1 MNLRPLPDKVI
12 IKRREAQEKTEG
24 GIIIPEVARE
34 KPHQGEVVAIGA
46 MRLDNGLEFDPGYGV
61 GDKVVFEL
69 YSARD
74 VEIEGEKYVSV
85 RNDDVL
91 GVIEKS

>member
-12 IKRREAQEKTEG
+12 IKRRKAEEITKG

-34 KPHQGEVVAIGA
+34 KPGQGEVIALGT
-46 MRLDNGLEFDPGYGV
+46 MRLESGVEFDPGYVV
-61 GDKVVFEL
+61 GDKVVFVRFNAREL
-69 YSARD
+69 
-74 VEIEGEKYVSV
+74 EIDGEQYIAV
-85 RNDDVL
+85 RNEDVL